1 MNMENDKMKLWQ
13 IIVGPLAVVLI
24 ILIMSKPHE
33 TTLTPIH
40 RDECKEDSL
49 QNVINQLQIEIENEE
64 DGWDDK
70 EKRYEQILFEYEMG
84 LEHLKHYHLTAYKE
98 FHRII
103 GYKENYSHEVERE
116 NKKRLKNGNSMDF
129 WR

>member
-1 MNMENDKMKLWQ
+1 MENRNNVLV
-13 IIVGPLAVVLI
+13 IPLLAII
-24 ILIMSKPHE
+24 ILLSWGLINNYNQFNVPLVEMSS
-33 TTLTPIH
+33 
-40 RDECKEDSL
+40 CKEDSL
-49 QNVINQLQIEIENEE
+49 RRVISDLQIEIENEE
-64 DGWDDK
+64 DGWDKK
-70 EKRYEQILFEYEMG
+70 EKRYEQTLFEYEMG

-116 NKKRLKNGNSMDF
+116 NKKRLKNGNTVDL

>member
-1 MNMENDKMKLWQ
+1 MNMENKDSGVLFF
-13 IIVGPLAVVLI
+13 VLI
-24 ILIMSKPHE
+24 IGALLGVSVSLTQLGNKP
-33 TTLTPIH
+33 TSADTII
-40 RDECKEDSL
+40 CKEDSL
-49 QNVINQLQIEIENEE
+49 RRVISDLQIEIENEE
-64 DGWDDK
+64 DGWDEK

-116 NKKRLKNGNSMDF
+116 NKKRLKNGNTVDV

>member
-1 MNMENDKMKLWQ
+1 MENNNGGIL
-13 IIVGPLAVVLI
+13 ILGLI
-24 ILIMSKPHE
+24 IGSIIGAFVSLIHFDDKP
-33 TTLTPIH
+33 TSIVNTNI
-40 RDECKEDSL
+40 CKEDSL
-49 QNVINQLQIEIENEE
+49 RRVISDLQIEIENEE
-64 DGWDDK
+64 DGWDKK
-70 EKRYEQILFEYEMG
+70 EKRYEQTLFEYEMG

-116 NKKRLKNGNSMDF
+116 NKKRLKNGNTVDL